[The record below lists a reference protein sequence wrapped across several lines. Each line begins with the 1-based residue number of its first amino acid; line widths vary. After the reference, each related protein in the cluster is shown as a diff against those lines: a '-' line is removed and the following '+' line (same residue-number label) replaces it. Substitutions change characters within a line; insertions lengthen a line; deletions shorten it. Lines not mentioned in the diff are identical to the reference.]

1 MPPVFLQNFTKMYEA
16 TVALHKCITI
26 KCKKEEQS
34 EQSEQS
40 NKSKYIVEK
49 EKLMLDFSK
58 RMEGENERYKKDRK
72 MKDKNKKDRVRGDI
86 EFGEYYMKYIKA
98 NADLDIKI
106 IEERYHNELFNC
118 RLKGCYNESLHLLIL
133 TIENILTSNDENTE
147 LYKLASKYKTIFET
161 KKLTVNDINAFEIDK
176 KKVELASHLAKL
188 QTDMIKLKKK
198 L

>member
-26 KCKKEEQS
+26 KCKKEE
-34 EQSEQS
+34 EESEQS

-49 EKLMLDFSK
+49 EKLMLEFSK
-58 RMEGENERYKKDRK
+58 KMEGENERYKKDRK
-72 MKDKNKKDRVRGDI
+72 KKDKNKKDRVRGDI
-86 EFGEYYMKYIKA
+86 EFGEYYMKHIKA

-118 RLKGCYNESLHLLIL
+118 RLKGCYNESLLLLNL
-133 TIENILTSNDENTE
+133 TIENILTSTGENTE

-161 KKLTVNDINAFEIDK
+161 NKLTGKDINAFEIDK
-176 KKVELASHLAKL
+176 RKVELASNLAKL

>member
-1 MPPVFLQNFTKMYEA
+1 
-16 TVALHKCITI
+16 
-26 KCKKEEQS
+26 
-34 EQSEQS
+34 
-40 NKSKYIVEK
+40 
-49 EKLMLDFSK
+49 MLDFSK
-58 RMEGENERYKKDRK
+58 RMKDNNERYKKDRK

-98 NADLDIKI
+98 NSDLDIKI
-106 IEERYHNELFNC
+106 IEERYHNELLNC
-118 RLKGCYNESLHLLIL
+118 RLKGCYNESLLLLIL
-133 TIENILTSNDENTE
+133 TIENIVSSTDKNTE

>member
-1 MPPVFLQNFTKMYEA
+1 MYEA

-26 KCKKEEQS
+26 KCKKEK

-49 EKLMLDFSK
+49 EKLMLEFSK
-58 RMEGENERYKKDRK
+58 RMEGENERYKKYRK
-72 MKDKNKKDRVRGDI
+72 MKKMKDRVRGDI
-86 EFGEYYMKYIKA
+86 EFGEYYMKYMKA

-106 IEERYHNELFNC
+106 IEERYHNELLNC
-118 RLKGCYNESLHLLIL
+118 RLKGCYNESLLLLNL
-133 TIENILTSNDENTE
+133 TIENIVSSTDKNTE

-161 KKLTVNDINAFEIDK
+161 NKLTVNDINAFEIDK
-176 KKVELASHLAKL
+176 KKVELASNLAKL

>member
-1 MPPVFLQNFTKMYEA
+1 
-16 TVALHKCITI
+16 
-26 KCKKEEQS
+26 
-34 EQSEQS
+34 
-40 NKSKYIVEK
+40 
-49 EKLMLDFSK
+49 
-58 RMEGENERYKKDRK
+58 
-72 MKDKNKKDRVRGDI
+72 MKH
-86 EFGEYYMKYIKA
+86 IKA

-106 IEERYHNELFNC
+106 IEERYHNELLHC
-118 RLKGCYNESLHLLIL
+118 RLKGCYNESLLLLNL
-133 TIENILTSNDENTE
+133 TIENIVSSTDKNTE

>member
-1 MPPVFLQNFTKMYEA
+1 MPPVFLHNFTKMYEA

-26 KCKKEEQS
+26 KCKKED
-34 EQSEQS
+34 EQS

-58 RMEGENERYKKDRK
+58 RMYDNNERYKKDRRL
-72 MKDKNKKDRVRGDI
+72 KDKNKKDIVRRDI

-106 IEERYHNELFNC
+106 IEERYHNELLNC
-118 RLKGCYNESLHLLIL
+118 RLKGCYNESLHLLNL

-161 KKLTVNDINAFEIDK
+161 NKLTVNDINAFEIDK
-176 KKVELASHLAKL
+176 KMVELASHLAKL

>member
-26 KCKKEEQS
+26 KCKKEE
-34 EQSEQS
+34 EESEQS

-49 EKLMLDFSK
+49 EKLMLEFSK
-58 RMEGENERYKKDRK
+58 KMEGENERYKKDRK
-72 MKDKNKKDRVRGDI
+72 NMKDRVRGDI
-86 EFGEYYMKYIKA
+86 EFGEYYMNYIKA

-118 RLKGCYNESLHLLIL
+118 RLKGCYNESLLLLNL
-133 TIENILTSNDENTE
+133 TIENILTSTGENTE

-161 KKLTVNDINAFEIDK
+161 NKLTGKDINAFEIDK
-176 KKVELASHLAKL
+176 RKVELASNLAKL